1 MLQPYKIDLFVYA
14 ESDSEALALEQA
26 LKRFVNTQRERGVA
40 VTAEKL
46 NAMLKQYGDN
56 ILITNFLR

>member
-26 LKRFVNTQRERGVA
+26 LKRFVNEQREQGVA
-40 VTAEKL
+40 VTASKL
-46 NAMLKQYGDN
+46 NTLLDRYGSN
-56 ILITNFLR
+56 PLITNFLR

>member
-26 LKRFVNTQRERGVA
+26 LKRFVNGQRERGVA
-40 VTAEKL
+40 VTASKL
-46 NAMLKQYGDN
+46 NTLLDQYGSN
-56 ILITNFLR
+56 PLITNFLR

>member
-40 VTAEKL
+40 VTASKL
-46 NAMLKQYGDN
+46 NTLLDQYGSN
-56 ILITNFLR
+56 TLITNFLR

>member
-26 LKRFVNTQRERGVA
+26 LKRFINEQRERGVA
-40 VTAEKL
+40 VTASKL
-46 NAMLKQYGDN
+46 NTLLDQYGSN
-56 ILITNFLR
+56 TLITNFLR

>member
-26 LKRFVNTQRERGVA
+26 LKRFVNEQRERGVA
-40 VTAEKL
+40 VTASKL
-46 NAMLKQYGDN
+46 NTLLDRYGSN
-56 ILITNFLR
+56 PLITNFLR